1 MKTAKEVLKEI
12 DLISTELEDVA
23 QAWYSDA
30 VPEQFEDYQQA
41 SLEELLFVD
50 SSDFDEANVYFKPG
64 RA

>member
-12 DLISTELEDVA
+12 DQISTELEDVA

-30 VPEQFEDYQQA
+30 VPEQLEDYEQA
-41 SLEELLFVD
+41 SLDELLFVD
-50 SSDFDEANVYFKPG
+50 SSDFDETNVYYKPS